1 MKDVI
6 ESLGVPH
13 TELDLVVADGESVE
27 FSWILRNGARV
38 SVYPLPP

>member
-13 TELDLVVADGESVE
+13 AEIDLVLADGESVE
-27 FSWILRNGARV
+27 LSWILRDGV
-38 SVYPLPP
+38 LY